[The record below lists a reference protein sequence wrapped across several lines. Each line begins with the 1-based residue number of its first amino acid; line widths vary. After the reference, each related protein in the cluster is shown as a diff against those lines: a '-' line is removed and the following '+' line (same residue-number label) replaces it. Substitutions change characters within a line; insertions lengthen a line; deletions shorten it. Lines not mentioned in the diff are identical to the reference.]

1 MAIGERVLEQTRIP
15 IALRLYLKAYAKQ
28 HHMRLEGACEQI
40 LTLFF
45 QQQPWLQGLRWRHPL
60 SNRTDAGER
69 AGWAQFNLNLSAEL
83 AAQLETLVAHFKI
96 SKAAVLYTS
105 LFWFAKFICPPVMPK

>member
-1 MAIGERVLEQTRIP
+1 MAFGERVLEQTRIP
-15 IALRLYLKAYAKQ
+15 LALRVYLKAYAKQ
-28 HHMRLEGACEQI
+28 HQMRLELACEQI

-45 QQQPWLQGLRWRHPL
+45 QQQPWEQGLSWRHPL

-83 AAQLETLVAHFKI
+83 AAQLQTLVEHLKV
-96 SKAAVLYTS
+96 SKATVLYTS
-105 LFWFAKFICPPVMPK
+105 LFWFAKFISPPVMLK